1 MPSGW
6 KCDLLFKNKIKE
18 LIDKYGNDHTKIVKE
33 IMAICGV
40 GEKQAQVN
48 LKAIKQLVDIEKR
61 CDITP
66 SKETI
71 LKKLT
76 PSVLLEVAR
85 TPQNKQ
91 QEALQKIDNG
101 ELKTVKDIQQF
112 RKEWKEPTKPTEFH
126 SFEWFITCPFC
137 GKEFQESTAN
147 QVEKEVIKQ

>member
-18 LIDKYGNDHTKIVKE
+18 LIDKYGNDHAKIVKE

-40 GEKQAQVN
+40 KERQAEQN
-48 LKAIKQLVDIEKR
+48 YSAIKQLIEIEK
-61 CDITP
+61 P
-66 SKETI
+66 QLNAVSKET
-71 LKKLT
+71 LVKKLSPT
-76 PSVLLEVAR
+76 ILLEVAR

-147 QVEKEVIKQ
+147 QVEKEVTKQ

>member
-40 GEKQAQVN
+40 SENQARSN
-48 LKAIKQLVDIEKR
+48 LQAINELIKIEKTPDIR
-61 CDITP
+61 C
-66 SKETI
+66 SNETI
-71 LKKLT
+71 VKKLT
-76 PSVLLEVAR
+76 PSILLEVAR
-85 TPQNKQ
+85 IPENKQ

-147 QVEKEVIKQ
+147 QVEKEVTKQ

>member
-18 LIDKYGNDHTKIVKE
+18 LIDKYGNDHAKIVKE

-101 ELKTVKDIQQF
+101 ELKTVKDMLLI
-112 RKEWKEPTKPTEFH
+112 H
-126 SFEWFITCPFC
+126 
-137 GKEFQESTAN
+137 
-147 QVEKEVIKQ
+147 IKQENNTINYQTVKDGTCFISLYREI

>member
-40 GEKQAQVN
+40 KERQAEQN
-48 LKAIKQLVDIEKR
+48 YSAIKQLIEIEK
-61 CDITP
+61 P
-66 SKETI
+66 QLNAVSKET
-71 LKKLT
+71 LVKKLSPT
-76 PSVLLEVAR
+76 ILLEVAR

-112 RKEWKEPTKPTEFH
+112 RKEYEA
-126 SFEWFITCPFC
+126 
-137 GKEFQESTAN
+137 FQFSIEHPA
-147 QVEKEVIKQ
+147 V